1 MTAPAKS
8 ATRSGYFGE
17 FGGQFVPEVVMPALG
32 ELDEAYATAKGD
44 PIFRRELADLGRDF
58 VGRPTPIYHAERL
71 SALGGG
77 GAVYFK
83 REDLAHTGAHK
94 INNAL
99 GQALLARRM
108 GKRRIIAETGAGQ
121 HGVATATVC
130 AKFGLECVV
139 YMGTE
144 DIRRQA
150 MNVERMRLLGAEVRA
165 VTTGSRTLKDAIN
178 ETIRD
183 WVTNIRTTHYIFGS
197 VVGPHPYPSLVR
209 DFQAIIGREARQQV
223 LDRMGRL
230 PDYVV
235 ACVGGGSNAIGI
247 FTAFL
252 DDPGVSLI
260 GVEAGGR
267 GPGPDQN
274 AATLSYGTVGVLHGA
289 RSFLL
294 QDRGGQVLDTHSVS
308 AGLDYPGVGPEHS
321 YLKSVGRASYVAVGD
336 AEALEAFSLV
346 SRTEGILPAL
356 EPAHAIAHALKLA
369 GGLDSDRI
377 ILVNLSGRGD
387 KDMSSYA
394 EATATRQGGA

>member
-1 MTAPAKS
+1 
-8 ATRSGYFGE
+8 
-17 FGGQFVPEVVMPALG
+17 
-32 ELDEAYATAKGD
+32 
-44 PIFRRELADLGRDF
+44 
-58 VGRPTPIYHAERL
+58 
-71 SALGGG
+71 
-77 GAVYFK
+77 
-83 REDLAHTGAHK
+83 
-94 INNAL
+94 
-99 GQALLARRM
+99 
-108 GKRRIIAETGAGQ
+108 
-121 HGVATATVC
+121 VC
-130 AKFGLECVV
+130 AKFGLDCVV

-165 VTTGSRTLKDAIN
+165 VTTGGRTLKDAIN

-197 VVGPHPYPSLVR
+197 VVGPHPYPTMVR
-209 DFQAIIGREARQQV
+209 DFQAIIGREARQQF

-252 DDPGVSLI
+252 DDPDVSLI

-267 GPGPDQN
+267 GPGPDQH
-274 AATLSYGTVGVLHGA
+274 AATLCYGTVGVLHGA
-289 RSFLL
+289 RSYLL
-294 QDRGGQVLDTHSVS
+294 QDRGGQVRDTHSIS

-321 YLKSVGRASYVAVGD
+321 YLKSIGRASYVAVGD
-336 AEALEAFSLV
+336 AEALAAFRLV

-356 EPAHAIAHALKLA
+356 EPAHAIAHALELA
-369 GGLDSDRI
+369 RGLATDQA

-387 KDMSSYA
+387 KDMNSYA
-394 EATATRQGGA
+394 EATAAAREAP